1 MTPRARRNWKILCR
15 GVVPAAVF
23 AVDVALYVYIEGWQY
38 RAAFWPS
45 VLVLGALLFPVCAAA
60 LATAIYDLAGV
71 RLSTRWPTV
80 DGRVSDS
87 TIEAV
92 EHSRRSLLRVFRETY
107 YTYRPVVGYE
117 YVAARRKYKNDLIA
131 SGLGSLDTREEAEA
145 VLRSYPKGARVRVHY
160 DPDDPQSSVL
170 QIAGGW
176 ALRAIGSALVALAI
190 VFFLAMIA
198 VMSPR

>member
-1 MTPRARRNWKILCR
+1 
-15 GVVPAAVF
+15 
-23 AVDVALYVYIEGWQY
+23 
-38 RAAFWPS
+38 
-45 VLVLGALLFPVCAAA
+45 
-60 LATAIYDLAGV
+60 
-71 RLSTRWPTV
+71 
-80 DGRVSDS
+80 
-87 TIEAV
+87 
-92 EHSRRSLLRVFRETY
+92 
-107 YTYRPVVGYE
+107 VVGYE

-160 DPDDPQSSVL
+160 DPDDPQPSVL

-198 VMSPR
+198 VISPR